1 MEHKDQKK
9 KIKLAGT
16 YDATYSRYTRQTLK
30 EALSQPK
37 TKVGKPSLTW
47 IKLVEQNLQPIIQLE
62 FNTNTAE
69 TSIQRLEAITEDRNK
84 WEQLIKNI
92 MVGNN

>member
-1 MEHKDQKK
+1 MMRLTPDTPAKQ
-9 KIKLAGT
+9 
-16 YDATYSRYTRQTLK
+16 SLK

-37 TKVGKPSLTW
+37 RKVGKPPLAW
-47 IKLVEQNLQPIIQLE
+47 IKLVEQDIQPIIQLE

-84 WEQLIKNI
+84 WKQLIKTI